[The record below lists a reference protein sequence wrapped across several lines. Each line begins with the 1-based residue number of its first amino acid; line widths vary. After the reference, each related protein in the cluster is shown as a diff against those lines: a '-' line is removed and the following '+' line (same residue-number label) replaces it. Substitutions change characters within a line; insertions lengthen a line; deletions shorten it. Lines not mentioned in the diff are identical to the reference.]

1 VRMRVLFEAA
11 GVDVDDD
18 IKVVVVS
25 SSDQNRAFGEKE
37 VDALYSH
44 TPFLE
49 TALLNQGGILLV
61 N

>member
-1 VRMRVLFEAA
+1 MRVLFEAA
-11 GVDVDDD
+11 GMDVDDD

-37 VDALYSH
+37 VDALYSR
-44 TPFLE
+44 TPFLK
-49 TALLNQGGILLV
+49 TALLHQGRILLV